1 MNCLQFRRAVLSD
14 PRRPGDQAAA
24 HVGQCAA
31 CAGFLAHAL
40 ESEDEIAAALRIE
53 PPGGL
58 AERLLGRAKRTQR
71 PWRRLAL
78 AASLLVAAA
87 LGYLLGAPRTDPLA
101 LAAID
106 FVVFDEAHA
115 IAVAKPPDM
124 QALVDVSRKMQ
135 VSLSKQLGELRHIC
149 VYPFAGAGAHHLLV
163 STPLGKVTLLLMP
176 ERGLAAG
183 AAANAR
189 GLRAAIVPA
198 GAGSVAIIGESARSI
213 ERVETLLLSG

>member
-58 AERLLGRAKRTQR
+58 AERLLGSAKRTQR

-135 VSLSKQLGELRHIC
+135 VSLSKQLGELRYIC

-176 ERGLAAG
+176 EVGSPPEPRRTRGG
-183 AAANAR
+183 
-189 GLRAAIVPA
+189 VEPPSCPPA
-198 GAGSVAIIGESARSI
+198 PAAIIGESARSI